1 MRLRTHIILVTGLT
15 LITVAVLFGFAEFR
29 AEERM
34 LLRSMDDKLLTA
46 ALLAKEILPPDYH
59 DKITGATS
67 VSDTEYRQIVNRWN
81 RLCKELGLEY
91 IWSLMRVDGK
101 TVFTSGSSTS
111 KDINQGD
118 YARFFETHSN
128 PEFYVTA
135 FTTLQ
140 PQYQINND
148 KWGRIKVVLLPFKD
162 AHNRPC
168 LFGTSMKMTEV
179 DSLMKKTFWQSARI
193 SLGVLL
199 FGIAFNVLFA
209 RSLARPLETL
219 SKLTKRIREGNWEPV
234 AVTSCT
240 LEIRSL
246 EENINT
252 MIQSIQEKINQRQQA
267 EETLRASEEKYRFL
281 TENSSDVIWHL
292 DHTCRFDYI
301 SPTDERLRKFKREEV
316 IGKTFWSLLKPESA
330 EYIKRMNAQRLCDE
344 QNGVKTITK
353 RYELEQIC
361 GDGNWVWTEIN
372 VTPHHDQNGKLIGY
386 YGVTR
391 DISERKRSEAERLK
405 MQKLQSVGTL
415 AGGIAHDFNNILMG
429 LYGNIALAKEDLPH
443 DHPGYKSLE
452 EAGKSMNRAIR
463 LTKQLLTFAKGGD
476 PVKGNVSLGV
486 LFEEVAR
493 FDLSGSPVK
502 LVYRQA
508 KDLWQVEVDKGQIEQ
523 VVSNLIINARQTLS
537 QGGNLYVT
545 LANANVPEG
554 VVPGLKSGKHV
565 EVTVRDDGPGIDQKI
580 LDRIFDPY
588 FTTKETGNGL
598 GLATVYAIINK
609 HGGHIGVV
617 SETGKG
623 TTFTF
628 YLPASDSQQRTE
640 TKRIVVENRPL
651 NHPAKILV
659 MDDEEAVCSLIVK
672 MLDRY
677 DFSVTTVLDGKKAI
691 EAFQQAR
698 EAGEP
703 FDAVILDL
711 TVPGG
716 IGGKEVIK
724 ELLAIDPK
732 TKAIV
737 SSGYAE
743 DPVMANYAT
752 YGFKGIV
759 VKPYTQSE
767 LLNMLRLVLP

>member
-1 MRLRTHIILVTGLT
+1 
-15 LITVAVLFGFAEFR
+15 
-29 AEERM
+29 
-34 LLRSMDDKLLTA
+34 
-46 ALLAKEILPPDYH
+46 
-59 DKITGATS
+59 
-67 VSDTEYRQIVNRWN
+67 
-81 RLCKELGLEY
+81 
-91 IWSLMRVDGK
+91 
-101 TVFTSGSSTS
+101 
-111 KDINQGD
+111 
-118 YARFFETHSN
+118 
-128 PEFYVTA
+128 
-135 FTTLQ
+135 
-140 PQYQINND
+140 
-148 KWGRIKVVLLPFKD
+148 
-162 AHNRPC
+162 
-168 LFGTSMKMTEV
+168 
-179 DSLMKKTFWQSARI
+179 
-193 SLGVLL
+193 
-199 FGIAFNVLFA
+199 
-209 RSLARPLETL
+209 
-219 SKLTKRIREGNWEPV
+219 
-234 AVTSCT
+234 
-240 LEIRSL
+240 
-246 EENINT
+246 
-252 MIQSIQEKINQRQQA
+252 
-267 EETLRASEEKYRFL
+267 
-281 TENSSDVIWHL
+281 
-292 DHTCRFDYI
+292 
-301 SPTDERLRKFKREEV
+301 
-316 IGKTFWSLLKPESA
+316 
-330 EYIKRMNAQRLCDE
+330 MNAQRLCDE

-502 LVYRQA
+502 LVCRQA

-554 VVPGLKSGKHV
+554 VVPGLKSGKYV

-677 DFSVTTVLDGKKAI
+677 DFSVTTVLDSKKAI

>member
-1 MRLRTHIILVTGLT
+1 
-15 LITVAVLFGFAEFR
+15 
-29 AEERM
+29 
-34 LLRSMDDKLLTA
+34 
-46 ALLAKEILPPDYH
+46 
-59 DKITGATS
+59 
-67 VSDTEYRQIVNRWN
+67 
-81 RLCKELGLEY
+81 
-91 IWSLMRVDGK
+91 
-101 TVFTSGSSTS
+101 
-111 KDINQGD
+111 
-118 YARFFETHSN
+118 
-128 PEFYVTA
+128 
-135 FTTLQ
+135 
-140 PQYQINND
+140 
-148 KWGRIKVVLLPFKD
+148 
-162 AHNRPC
+162 
-168 LFGTSMKMTEV
+168 
-179 DSLMKKTFWQSARI
+179 
-193 SLGVLL
+193 
-199 FGIAFNVLFA
+199 
-209 RSLARPLETL
+209 
-219 SKLTKRIREGNWEPV
+219 
-234 AVTSCT
+234 
-240 LEIRSL
+240 
-246 EENINT
+246 
-252 MIQSIQEKINQRQQA
+252 
-267 EETLRASEEKYRFL
+267 
-281 TENSSDVIWHL
+281 
-292 DHTCRFDYI
+292 
-301 SPTDERLRKFKREEV
+301 
-316 IGKTFWSLLKPESA
+316 
-330 EYIKRMNAQRLCDE
+330 MNAQRLCDE